1 MIENIRKEFKLMI
14 NENEW
19 MDAESKKEALAK
31 ADLIEPTIGRLL
43 LLTVSCKLNNNSQI
57 FLVIYRLS

>member
-31 ADLIEPTIGRLL
+31 ADLIDPKIGRLL
-43 LLTVSCKLNNNSQI
+43 LLVVN
-57 FLVIYRLS
+57 